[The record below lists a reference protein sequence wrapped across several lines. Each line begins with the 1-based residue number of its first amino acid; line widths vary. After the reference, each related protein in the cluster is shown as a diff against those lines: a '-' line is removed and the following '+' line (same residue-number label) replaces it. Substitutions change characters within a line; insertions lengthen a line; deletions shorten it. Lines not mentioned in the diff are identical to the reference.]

1 MTDWEQQIAELS
13 NALIVG
19 VEAGDRDRVQAVLG
33 RLSTNELQAVAASCA
48 AGLVRQEQVNE
59 TLAQSIANMAAK
71 NRTLETANVALFTE
85 RRKLTDDLASVKED
99 RAKQAGVIARLR
111 ERKSA

>member
-1 MTDWEQQIAELS
+1 MTDWEEQIAELS

-71 NRTLETANVALFTE
+71 NRTLETANVSLFAE
-85 RRKLTDDLASVKED
+85 RRKLTEKVGQL
-99 RAKQAGVIARLR
+99 KQIQADQAARMGRLR
-111 ERKSA
+111 EKVSA